1 MTKIQRKIYEANLA
15 LQYFV
20 MNDWKFKNK
29 NFIELNNVLRSDD
42 LKAFGYEDCFTF
54 DVIYFMTICIS
65 GVKKYLLLDDEKNE
79 NFARLK
85 FKILKVISSIIKS
98 MFYVLAFYTIFIK
111 FNVIELIRNF

>member
-20 MNDWKFKNK
+20 MNDWKFKNS
-29 NFIELNNVLRSDD
+29 NFIELNHILRNED

-65 GVKKYLLLDDEKNE
+65 GVKKYLLFDNE
-79 NFARLK
+79 NNEGFTRFK
-85 FKILKVISSIIKS
+85 FKILKLISAFFKS
-98 MFYVLAFYTIFIK
+98 MFYAFTFYIVFIK
-111 FNVIELIRNF
+111 FNIIQVLSN